1 MRSRLA
7 TTMVLVSVS
16 FVGACGGRTP
26 EATPTKAEAAPSKV
40 APVTLTSAET
50 TAPSPAAPSA
60 DTTKAEPPAEAPK
73 ATPEPSPKA
82 VSVVVDTYGLHI
94 GGGPN
99 DTATKAPFVHS
110 VEPHFPALA
119 ACFAKADDTTKGG
132 DFGVD
137 LLVAREG
144 GKAKVTQPRTAIPGE
159 AFRACVVDVFSAV
172 EFERPKYGATM
183 ASYAVRFRPKAS
195 DTTAR

>member
-1 MRSRLA
+1 MRSSLA
-7 TTMVLVSVS
+7 ATVVLASVSV
-16 FVGACGGRTP
+16 VCACGGRTP
-26 EATPTKAEAAPSKV
+26 EATPTQAETAPTKA
-40 APVTLTSAET
+40 APVTLTSATPE
-50 TAPSPAAPSA
+50 APAPATPSA
-60 DTTKAEPPAEAPK
+60 EATKVS
-73 ATPEPSPKA
+73 PEPSPKA
-82 VSVVVDTYGLHI
+82 VAVLVDTYGLHI

-110 VEPHFPALA
+110 VEPHFPELA
-119 ACFAKADDTTKGG
+119 SCFAKAEDTTKGG

-144 GKAKVTQPRTAIPGE
+144 GKAKVTLPRTAIPGE
-159 AFRACVVDVFSAV
+159 AFRACVVDVFSAIA
-172 EFERPKYGATM
+172 FERPKYGATM

>member
-1 MRSRLA
+1 MRSSPFVA
-7 TTMVLVSVS
+7 VAFVSVS
-16 FVGACGGRTP
+16 LACACGGRTP
-26 EATPTKAEAAPSKV
+26 EATPTKAEAAPSKA
-40 APVTLTSAET
+40 APVTLTSAEA

-60 DTTKAEPPAEAPK
+60 DVTKAATHAEAPK
-73 ATPEPSPKA
+73 ATPEPPPKA
-82 VSVVVDTYGLHI
+82 VAVLVDTYGLHI

-110 VEPHFPALA
+110 VEPHFPELA
-119 ACFAKADDTTKGG
+119 SCFAKAEDTTKGG

-144 GKAKVTQPRTAIPGE
+144 GKAKVTLPRTAIPGE
-159 AFRACVVDVFSAV
+159 AFRACVVDVFSAI